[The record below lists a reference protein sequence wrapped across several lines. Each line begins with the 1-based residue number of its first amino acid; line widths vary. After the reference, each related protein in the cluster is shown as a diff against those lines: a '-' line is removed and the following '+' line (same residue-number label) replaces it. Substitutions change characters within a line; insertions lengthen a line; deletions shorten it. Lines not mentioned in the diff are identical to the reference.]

1 MRRLRLVQLPV
12 PQPAAYAA
20 TGNVPLAAGCLG
32 VAARMHGLGNALAL
46 DVLRPEAT
54 DALGDTR
61 LADHVAR
68 DEPEF
73 LGLSLY
79 LWNVERSLH
88 LAREVKRPSPRTI
101 VLIGGPEVSPDNPFV
116 LDQGGFDV
124 AVIGEAE
131 PSFGP
136 LMRRLLDGGPAAAG
150 LPGIAVRDRDG
161 GALGPFATRDVAGF
175 ALAQFPS
182 PYPEGQKTLRGRLP
196 RPEGPDLMIDFR

>member
-32 VAARMHGLGNALAL
+32 VAARVHGLGDALAL
-46 DVLRPEAT
+46 DVLAPEAT
-54 DALGDTR
+54 DVLGDTR
-61 LADHVAR
+61 LADQVAR

-88 LAREVKRPSPRTI
+88 LAREVKRRSPRTT
-101 VLIGGPEVSPDNPFV
+101 VLVGGPEVGPDNAFV

-124 AVIGEAE
+124 AVTGEAE
-131 PSFGP
+131 PMFGP
-136 LMRRLLDGGPAAAG
+136 LMRRLLDGGPAAAEG
-150 LPGIAVRDRDG
+150 LPGVAVRDRG
-161 GALGPFATRDVAGF
+161 RGQLGPFTPQGPAGF
-175 ALAQFPS
+175 ALTEFPS
-182 PYPEGQKTLRGRLP
+182 PYLEGLLSVDRMALR
-196 RPEGPDLMIDFR
+196 